1 MKWRNSMHPF
11 VLHASRCQSVC
22 TADDE
27 GGSETA
33 HDVMIWFRSSRLS
46 KLRDTQSRW
55 WHIKELYTFLSH
67 HRRKRNQ
74 STCGKWEKCGT
85 TGKWSPISFMDAGLQ
100 WKLKD
105 KLVVKIEGNKGAE
118 KILPTTEK
126 EHFKI
131 DVLSIK
137 VRHTQSLGVFK
148 PCCQAATTFIWHFQR
163 L

>member
-1 MKWRNSMHPF
+1 MHLCCMLTDASQCALQMMRADQKQLMMLWFDF
-11 VLHASRCQSVC
+11 VRVVWVSSAMPSLGDDTSR
-22 TADDE
+22 D
-27 GGSETA
+27 
-33 HDVMIWFRSSRLS
+33 
-46 KLRDTQSRW
+46 
-55 WHIKELYTFLSH
+55 LYTFLSH
-67 HRRKRNQ
+67 HMQKRNQ

-105 KLVVKIEGNKGAE
+105 KLVKIEGNKGTE